1 MHNYYDGTIFY
12 NYNNI
17 VQRRLG
23 LLGSLKSYIIH
34 ICFTCLVVIQS
45 LQTYQS
51 CTDAYKK
58 GNYFSGVYP
67 INPLRC
73 GYVFPVYC
81 QMSADEQWIVFQR
94 RQDGSEN
101 FNRSWVDYVNGF
113 GDLEGEH
120 WLGLE
125 KIYCLAKGGAKLR
138 IDLEDFENETR
149 YAVYSNF
156 SLSDASDYYRLH
168 VSGYSGD
175 AGDHPYGLS
184 YHNGRQF
191 STYDADHDGRTG
203 SNCVTTRTS
212 GGGWFGNCAYVNLNG
227 LYLRGDYR
235 GRSVQ
240 ESGVFWETFRGDNYS
255 LKFTEM
261 KLSL

>member
-67 INPLRC
+67 INSSRC

-81 QMSADEQWIVFQR
+81 QMNADEQWIVFQR
-94 RQDGSEN
+94 RQDGSVN

-149 YAVYSNF
+149 YAVYSSF
-156 SLSDASDYYRLH
+156 SLSDASDYYRLS

-175 AGDHPYGLS
+175 AGDTRGLGN
-184 YHNGRQF
+184 HHTNGQQF
-191 STYDADHDGRTG
+191 STYDADHD
-203 SNCVTTRTS
+203 SSASHCVLLRHN
-212 GGGWFGNCAYVNLNG
+212 GGGWFGSCSYVNLNG
-227 LYLRGDYR
+227 LYLKGDYR
-235 GRSVQ
+235 GRSVA
-240 ESGVFWETFRGDNYS
+240 ESGVTWDSFRGSYYS

-261 KLSL
+261 KLH